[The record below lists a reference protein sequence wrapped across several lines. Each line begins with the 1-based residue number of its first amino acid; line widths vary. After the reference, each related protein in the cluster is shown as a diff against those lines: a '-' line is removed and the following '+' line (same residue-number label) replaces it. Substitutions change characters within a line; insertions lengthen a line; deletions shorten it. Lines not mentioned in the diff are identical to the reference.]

1 MIKEGA
7 LVLGIESSCD
17 ETSAS
22 LVEAGRRVVS
32 CVIASQM
39 EEHRIYGGVV
49 PEIAS
54 RRHVEAIV
62 PVVEEAM
69 GKRDFKELDGIAVTR
84 GPGLVGALLVGLAY
98 AKALSWATG
107 VPFVGVNHIEGHIY
121 ANFLGR
127 EELEPPFLCL
137 TVSGG
142 HTDFTVIKAHGSY
155 ERLGRTRDD
164 AAGEAFDKVARSL
177 GLPYPGGPN
186 LERLAAT
193 GDPDVVKF
201 ARISVRDNPLDV
213 SFSGIKTAAVRMAA
227 KAADDKERADIAAAF
242 QKTVVD
248 TLADRARQ
256 ALRMTGLKRLAVSGG
271 VASNKALR
279 ARMKGLCSRTST
291 ELIIPEAVYCTDN
304 AAMIASAGYFRLMSG
319 ASSPLDANADP
330 SWKVI

>member
-1 MIKEGA
+1 MDEGK

-22 LVEAGRRVVS
+22 LVEGGRLVRS
-32 CVIASQM
+32 CIIASQM
-39 EEHRIYGGVV
+39 EEHRRYGGVV

-62 PVVEEAM
+62 PVVEEAL
-69 GKRDFKELDGIAVTR
+69 GGVKPSELWGIAATA
-84 GPGLVGALLVGLAY
+84 GPGLVGALLVGLSF
-98 AKALSWATG
+98 AKALSWSAG

-127 EELEPPFLCL
+127 PELEPPFLCL

-142 HTDFTVIKAHGSY
+142 HTDLTVIEAHGVY
-155 ERLGRTRDD
+155 KRLSRTRDD

-186 LERLAAT
+186 LERLAKG
-193 GDPDVVKF
+193 GDPDAVKF
-201 ARISVRDNPLDV
+201 TKVVVRDNPLDI
-213 SFSGIKTAAVRMAA
+213 SFSGLKTAAVRLAQAA
-227 KAADDKERADIAAAF
+227 TDDKRRADIAASF
-242 QKTVVD
+242 QKAVVEA
-248 TLADRARQ
+248 LAERAGE
-256 ALRMTGLKRLAVSGG
+256 ALRITGLNRLAVSGG

-279 ARMKGLCSRTST
+279 DRCKSLCEETHS

-304 AAMIASAGYFRLMSG
+304 AAMIASAGFFRLRAGQYSE
-319 ASSPLDANADP
+319 LDANADP
-330 SWKVI
+330 SWKAI

>member
-1 MIKEGA
+1 M
-7 LVLGIESSCD
+7 
-17 ETSAS
+17 T
-22 LVEAGRRVVS
+22 
-32 CVIASQM
+32 Q
-39 EEHRIYGGVV
+39 
-49 PEIAS
+49 
-54 RRHVEAIV
+54 
-62 PVVEEAM
+62 
-69 GKRDFKELDGIAVTR
+69 
-84 GPGLVGALLVGLAY
+84 GPGLVGALTWTRLREGVVGDGA
-98 AKALSWATG
+98 S
-107 VPFVGVNHIEGHIY
+107 FVGVNHIEGHIY

-127 EELEPPFLCL
+127 GPGAALPVL

-142 HTDFTVIKAHGSY
+142 QTDFTVIKAHGSY

-186 LERLAAT
+186 LEKLAAL
-193 GDPDVVKF
+193 GDPDAVRF
-201 ARISVRDNPLDV
+201 AKISVRDNPLDV

-242 QKTVVD
+242 QKSVVD
-248 TLADRARQ
+248 TLAERAKE
-256 ALRMTGLKRLAVSGG
+256 ALRMTGLKKLAVSGG

-279 ARMKGLCSRTST
+279 ARMKGLCGRTST

-304 AAMIASAGYFRLMSG
+304 AAMIASAGYFRLRSG